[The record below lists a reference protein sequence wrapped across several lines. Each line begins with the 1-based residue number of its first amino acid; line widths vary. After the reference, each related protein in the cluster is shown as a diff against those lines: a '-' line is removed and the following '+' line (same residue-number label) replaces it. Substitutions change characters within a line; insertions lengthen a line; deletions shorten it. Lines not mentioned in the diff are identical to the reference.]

1 MTVKSNRIT
10 VAYAYGLTDVACIH
24 AAFDAADLPVIIG
37 DETMCR
43 VHPQTTLALGGMRV
57 QVWRG
62 DVAEAQ
68 DLLAP
73 MAKDRP
79 PARFRPFVSALL
91 LAGFALLSVPCHFGP
106 GLYLHRPVSF
116 QPPQIGD

>member
-1 MTVKSNRIT
+1 MAVKSNLIT
-10 VAYAYGLTDVACIH
+10 VTYAYVLTDVACIH

-57 QVWRG
+57 QVWCG
-62 DVAEAQ
+62 DVAGGQ

-79 PARFRPFVSALL
+79 PARFRPFVSAFW
-91 LAGFALLSVPCHFGP
+91 LAGFALHILPCHLGP
-106 GLYLHRPVSF
+106 GLYLYRPVR
-116 QPPQIGD
+116 PQIPQTRD